1 MSNAT
6 QMVLAVDTEHRI
18 YAYTQQ
24 ELTENLPTLYVTLPF
39 KPWKEGFSYKDG
51 SWSYYNEFYTPPT
64 YLDCFIDPAVQSEEG
79 GAAEEI
85 SNLKPMPS
93 PPTPRRGTSPPR
105 RCRCGQDHFEGR
117 RFVHALQPPTTRLTR
132 RRVRRSIRCRFRPGR

>member
-1 MSNAT
+1 MGPD
-6 QMVLAVDTEHRI
+6 VDVER
-18 YAYTQQ
+18 YANGLGRRYGASDLRLHPAGTDRK
-24 ELTENLPTLYVTLPF
+24 PPDPF

-85 SNLKPMPS
+85 SNLKAYAFAADTAAWYIAS
-93 PPTPRRGTSPPR
+93 YDDAVATIRSRAPTPTS
-105 RCRCGQDHFEGR
+105 
-117 RFVHALQPPTTRLTR
+117 RLTR